1 MSILDAFTDWMISA
15 TPQTMTSAKNP
26 LTGIFEDSYVDQ
38 TAVNGVLYNRSAAER
53 YFSQTWAQDV
63 SDVFVC
69 GSGSGITGTSRLV
82 YDGTIY
88 ECEEPVNVGHQDEVF
103 TVALRVHK

>member
-1 MSILDAFTDWMISA
+1 MISA

-38 TAVNGVLYNRSAAER
+38 TAVKGVLYNRSAAER

-69 GSGSGITGTSRLV
+69 GADSGITGTGRLV
-82 YDGTIY
+82 YDGTTY
-88 ECEEPVNVGHQDEVF
+88 ECEEPVNEGNQGEVY